1 MMLTIKFFAVLRE
14 RLATEEMQLD
24 VNRPMTVTELLE
36 QLKARSDKWHKELS
50 RYDLLCAVNHEFADP
65 SRTVRNGD
73 ELALFPPVT
82 GG

>member
-1 MMLTIKFFAVLRE
+1 MLTIKFFAVLRE
-14 RLATEEMQLD
+14 RLATDEIQLD
-24 VNRPMTVTELLE
+24 IGNPTTVAELLE
-36 QLKARSDKWHKELS
+36 CLKARSDKWQKELS

-65 SRTVRNGD
+65 AKTVRNGD